1 MNEVR
6 KLIDLLN
13 HYREKYYA
21 ESISEISDEEY
32 DKLYDKLQKIE
43 KDTGIIYADSPTQSV
58 GWQVLSKLN
67 KVEHNHLMLSLQKT
81 KDVSDVTNFLRKED
95 NEPYLAM
102 CKMDGLTC
110 SFRNVNGKLISAET
124 RGDGKIGE
132 DILHNALTVKSIPY
146 EIPYME
152 E

>member
-32 DKLYDKLQKIE
+32 DRLYDKLQKLE

-67 KVEHNHLMLSLQKT
+67 KVEHNHLMLSLQKIQYI
-81 KDVSDVTNFLRKED
+81 SI
-95 NEPYLAM
+95 
-102 CKMDGLTC
+102 
-110 SFRNVNGKLISAET
+110 SFSTL
-124 RGDGKIGE
+124 
-132 DILHNALTVKSIPY
+132 KSSIASTTFSQFSP
-146 EIPYME
+146 
-152 E
+152 

>member
-6 KLIDLLN
+6 KLTDLLN

-32 DKLYDKLQKIE
+32 DKLYDKLQKLE
-43 KDTGIIYADSPTQSV
+43 NDTGIIYADSPTQSV

-81 KDVSDVTNFLRKED
+81 KDVNDVINFLRKEE

-110 SFRNVNGKLISAET
+110 SLR
-124 RGDGKIGE
+124 
-132 DILHNALTVKSIPY
+132 
-146 EIPYME
+146 
-152 E
+152 